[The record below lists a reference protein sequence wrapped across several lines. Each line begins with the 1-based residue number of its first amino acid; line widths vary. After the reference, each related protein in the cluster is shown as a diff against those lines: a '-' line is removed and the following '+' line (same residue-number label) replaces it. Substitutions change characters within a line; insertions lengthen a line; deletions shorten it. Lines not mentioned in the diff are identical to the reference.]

1 MFTIKLPLI
10 AKKPELPFLRDLKNV
25 TPKMIST
32 YGKWFKE
39 ASLGTN
45 VPLSVL
51 YAMAMVESTGNHY
64 TKSGTVNV
72 TGDERSVGIMQ
83 ISPASLYETFKFE
96 IKRNRLSPQSQA
108 IIKKYLPNFKYTLGK
123 FIPMSPNK
131 STLDMFFEAL
141 KNPEFNIWASSI
153 VLRRL
158 LEDTAQIDG
167 TMRLDKAIVKYN
179 VGEYSRPTKTM
190 AYKLGDTTT
199 LIKSAN
205 LPIITKY
212 YIVKAVGIDGA
223 MMYFR
228 NV

>member
-1 MFTIKLPLI
+1 
-10 AKKPELPFLRDLKNV
+10 
-25 TPKMIST
+25 
-32 YGKWFKE
+32 
-39 ASLGTN
+39 
-45 VPLSVL
+45 
-51 YAMAMVESTGNHY
+51 
-64 TKSGTVNV
+64 
-72 TGDERSVGIMQ
+72 
-83 ISPASLYETFKFE
+83 
-96 IKRNRLSPQSQA
+96 
-108 IIKKYLPNFKYTLGK
+108 
-123 FIPMSPNK
+123 MSPNK